1 MGHLNIMHQNFPQH
15 LYENGHSMCKI
26 YEIMDIL
33 YLGNKGRQLE
43 TLEKYYLYLDKK
55 LIIR

>member
-1 MGHLNIMHQNFPQH
+1 
-15 LYENGHSMCKI
+15 MCKI